1 MSAFVATGELT
12 PRGTPLTGPARCTR
26 RWRWLLAAAIA
37 VGAPTMA
44 SAHPIHTTLTAV
56 RSDGKGITLTVRTF
70 ADDFSATVARF
81 AGKRPATD
89 SSVLDADVA
98 RYVDAHVRIT
108 NAAGQPLVL
117 RSCGI
122 RRARDLY
129 WLCLRVDAIGTVRG
143 VTVANRML
151 TELHADQVNIM
162 QVDIGSVRRTVLFTK
177 HTGAQ
182 PLVH

>member
-1 MSAFVATGELT
+1 MSTFVANDGLT
-12 PRGTPLTGPARCTR
+12 PRGTPLTVLSRFTR
-26 RWRWLLAAAIA
+26 RWRWLLAAAMA
-37 VGAPTMA
+37 LGAPAVA

-56 RSDGKGITLTVRTF
+56 RSDGKGITFTVRTF

-81 AGKRPATD
+81 AGKTPTAD
-89 SSVLDADVA
+89 SSVMAADVA
-98 RYVDAHVRIT
+98 RYVDARMRIT
-108 NAAGQPLVL
+108 NAAGQSLVL

-122 RRARDLY
+122 QRARDLY
-129 WLCLRVDAIGTVRG
+129 WICLRVDAVGTVRG
-143 VTVANRML
+143 VTVANRLL

>member
-1 MSAFVATGELT
+1 MSSVVTNGALP
-12 PRGTPLTGPARCTR
+12 PRGTPRAGPSRFTR
-26 RWRWLLAAAIA
+26 RWRWLLAAVVAL
-37 VGAPTMA
+37 GAPTVV

-56 RSDGKGITLTVRTF
+56 RSDGKGITFTVRTF

-81 AGKRPATD
+81 AGKTPAAD
-89 SSVLDADVA
+89 SSVMAADVA
-98 RYVDAHVRIT
+98 RYVDAHMRIT

-122 RRARDLY
+122 QRARDLY
-129 WLCLRVDAIGTVRG
+129 WICLRVDAVGTVRG
-143 VTVANRML
+143 VTVANLLL